1 MITSFL
7 NKSNDNLKVLSQD
20 AEEIGVGLQR
30 KFVIAITIKTLIT
43 K

>member
-30 KFVIAITIKTLIT
+30 KFVILIP
-43 K
+43 